1 MNNRVVPLKPRHTL
15 YRGDQMEVRV
25 GNTLVII
32 YPCEST
38 PEEIA
43 QAEYELHMV
52 AWSIIEEA
60 WEKGE
65 AV

>member
-1 MNNRVVPLKPRHTL
+1 MKNRVVPLKPRHKHIP
-15 YRGDQMEVRV
+15 GDGMELKI
-25 GNTLVII
+25 GNSTVII
-32 YPCEST
+32 HPCEAT
-38 PEEIA
+38 EEEQK